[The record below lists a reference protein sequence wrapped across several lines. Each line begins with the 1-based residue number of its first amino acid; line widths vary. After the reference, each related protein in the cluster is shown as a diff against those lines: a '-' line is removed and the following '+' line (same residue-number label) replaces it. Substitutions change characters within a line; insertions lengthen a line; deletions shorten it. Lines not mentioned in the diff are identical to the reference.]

1 MSRLR
6 DKLWVVWSSQQHRQ
20 FRSSAMGKWV
30 FLFNQIL
37 SRALFS
43 FTFLTHLTT
52 FGGYDNQLFI
62 NGLPLCN
69 RERFGVNRE
78 RFGVNREF
86 CGAEP
91 REIQGQSAS
100 FAGQNRERFG
110 VSASFSG

>member
-1 MSRLR
+1 M
-6 DKLWVVWSSQQHRQ
+6 
-20 FRSSAMGKWV
+20 AKWV
-30 FLFNQIL
+30 FLFNQTL

-43 FTFLTHLTT
+43 FSLLPHLTT
-52 FGGYDNQLFI
+52 FEVYAKQLFI
-62 NGLPLCN
+62 NGLPLHN

-86 CGAEP
+86 CGAKP
-91 REIQGQSAS
+91 REIRGQSAS